1 MDRSC
6 RTGKLAQHN
15 WQTAERIC
23 HRMNKEKERHGH
35 FYAPYVCKD
44 CGEIHIGGSNSRGYK
59 QFIRTQRRRAERLP
73 RRHWRFL
80 IEDALLE

>member
-6 RTGKLAQHN
+6 RTGKLAHRD

-23 HRMNKEKERHGH
+23 HRMNKEGERHGH

-44 CGEIHIGGSNSRGYK
+44 CGEIHIGGSDNRGYK
-59 QFIRTQRRRAERLP
+59 KFIRIQRRRGSAST

-80 IEDALLE
+80 VDDALLE